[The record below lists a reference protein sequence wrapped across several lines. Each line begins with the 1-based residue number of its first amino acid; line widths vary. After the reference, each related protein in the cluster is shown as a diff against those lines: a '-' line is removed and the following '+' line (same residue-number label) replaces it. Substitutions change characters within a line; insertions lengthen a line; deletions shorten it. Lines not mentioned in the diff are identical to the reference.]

1 MAGNAYR
8 AEVRKSDTDKL
19 FAILERMPS
28 FYRDYIL
35 SIDPNLLSVAS
46 KLGYTRD
53 MEDFFRYLEENNPY
67 FHEKGMKNFTLADMA
82 LLTKNDVNEYNVN
95 LLRSTKSGHAGYE
108 SKTIVRKLASASS
121 FFNEMVRLDKLKENP
136 FSAVRRPKD
145 KKHPPIYL
153 TEKEQEQLLYSV
165 RTGEGLSKQQLIF
178 HSPERDLAIIS
189 LFLDTGI
196 RVSELVG
203 LDVTDLILEK
213 SSMVITRKG
222 GKVQEMY
229 YSDDTKELLEEY
241 LKFRE
246 EKLKGRYSSALFI
259 ALWTGYLGNRLTI
272 RSVETMLDKYVRI
285 ALPMRAGTISP
296 HKLRS
301 TFACTY
307 YAETGDLL
315 LLKDVMGH
323 ESVTTT
329 TIYAEAVQEKQQQ
342 NRNFRRNFSGNSA
355 KKEENKS

>member
-1 MAGNAYR
+1 MAKNTYR
-8 AEVRKSDTDKL
+8 AEIAKTNTDKL
-19 FAILERMPS
+19 FEILDRMPS

-35 SIDPNLLSVAS
+35 SIDTNLLSTAS
-46 KLGYTRD
+46 KLGYARD
-53 MEDFFRYLEENNPY
+53 MEDFFHYLEDNNPIL
-67 FHEKGMKNFTLADMA
+67 HEKGMKNFTLNDLAQ
-82 LLTKNDVNEYNVN
+82 LTKNDVNEYNVS
-95 LLRSTKSGHAGYE
+95 LLRFTKSGQAGYE

-153 TEKEQEQLLYSV
+153 TEKEQGQLLHTIE
-165 RTGEGLSKQQLIF
+165 TGEGLSKQQLIF
-178 HSPERDLAIIS
+178 HAPERDLAIVS
-189 LFLDTGI
+189 LFLDTGV

-203 LDVTDLILEK
+203 LDTTDLILEK
-213 SSMVITRKG
+213 SSMVVSRKG
-222 GKVQEMY
+222 GKIQEMF
-229 YSDDTKELLEEY
+229 YSDDTRDLLEEY
-241 LKFRE
+241 LRFRE
-246 EKLKGRYSSALFI
+246 EKLKGQYSPALFI
-259 ALWTGYLGNRLTI
+259 ALYPHNYLGNRLAV
-272 RSVETMLDKYVRI
+272 RSIEAMLDKYVRV

-342 NRNFRRNFSGNSA
+342 NRNFRKNFTTSPT
-355 KKEENKS
+355 KETG